1 MSLIVPENVQHTL
14 DSLAVKYVKG
24 HYVENGA
31 AALEIIKPYLQ
42 AGVTVAS
49 GNSLTLRQTGI
60 FDFLA
65 SGEHS
70 AQFINQFAPGLSAE
84 ENRRLKK
91 LGLTSD
97 VYLSSANAM
106 TEDGKICCLD
116 GGGNRVAAILF
127 GPEKVFIVVG
137 QNKIVKNEKEAW
149 NRIQQHVS
157 PQTAIQLGRK
167 LPCAEDGKCH
177 NCNNPARFCRYYVTV
192 NGQLERDKDRI
203 EVIIV
208 AQDLGI

>member
-1 MSLIVPENVQHTL
+1 MSLIMPENVRNTL

-24 HYVENGA
+24 HYVEDGA
-31 AALEIIKPYLQ
+31 AALEIIKPHLTP
-42 AGVTVAS
+42 GVTAAS
-49 GNSLTLRQTGI
+49 GNSQTLRQTGI
-60 FDFLA
+60 FEYLA
-65 SGEHS
+65 TEQHP
-70 AQFINQFAPGLSAE
+70 AQFINQFVPGLSFE

-91 LGLTSD
+91 LGLSSD
-97 VYLSSANAM
+97 LYLSSANAI
-106 TEDGKICCLD
+106 TEDGKLCFLD

-137 QNKIVKNEKEAW
+137 QNKIVKNEKAAW
-149 NRIQQHVS
+149 ERIQHYVS

-167 LPCAEDGKCH
+167 LPCAADGKCH
-177 NCNNPARFCRYYVTV
+177 NCNEPARFCRYYVTV